1 MGLTLETQSIS
12 EKPSSSSITLWIDG
26 IRAWVAQKE
35 LKSEVSLWAIAFV
48 VLTAAYTAQF
58 QWVRE
63 EGVFRSISTSLINV
77 VPIVLI
83 GVSVR
88 LFVRRYLIKR
98 PVLEQIGLHFLLAIA
113 FAHLWYLLI
122 LVFAGFRS
130 DWLTSGINLSPFF
143 QAASQWQLLQGI
155 VVYSAMQGLIY
166 GRWLQEQLR
175 VTRQELNDALLRLP
189 GTEAPTQANAVF
201 VKSNG
206 EFQRID
212 LEDLIHL
219 EADGDQVRLHARLGS
234 FPSNRS
240 LSSFAMQLE
249 DSGFIRIHRSHLVR
263 ANDVLSAEPT
273 GDGRLSVHLSNGTS
287 LVASRTGTRAFK
299 EYAKP

>member
-1 MGLTLETQSIS
+1 MM
-12 EKPSSSSITLWIDG
+12 
-26 IRAWVAQKE
+26 
-35 LKSEVSLWAIAFV
+35 
-48 VLTAAYTAQF
+48 TAAYTTQF
-58 QWVRE
+58 QWVRD
-63 EGVFRSISTSLINV
+63 EGVFRSISTSLTNV

-98 PVLEQIGLHFLLAIA
+98 PVLEQIGLHFFLAIA

-122 LVFAGFRS
+122 LVFDDFRS

-155 VVYSAMQGLIY
+155 VVYAAMQGLIY

-175 VTRQELNDALLRLP
+175 VTRQELNDALLRIP
-189 GTEAPTQANAVF
+189 ETESSNQADAVF

-212 LEDLIHL
+212 IEDLIHL
-219 EADGDQVRLHARLGS
+219 EADGDQVRLHARFGS

-240 LSSFAMQLE
+240 MASFAAQLE
-249 DSGFIRIHRSHLVR
+249 DIGFIRIHRSHLVR
-263 ANDVLSAEPT
+263 ANEVLSAEPT

-287 LVASRTGTRAFK
+287 IVASRTGTRVFK
-299 EYAKP
+299 DYAKP